1 MTDQQAHARG
11 DDQPAPDA
19 VGAAAT
25 ATPAITAESSVN
37 DTIARFPATAAVF
50 VQHGPLS
57 EARRGELY
65 LAYRGWTVGEFAA
78 RRGADPARLLQQLNA
93 EAEAAAVAAEPR
105 GHQWQ
110 TGFARVV
117 IGYTGSYEERDDVDI
132 EEMSVVD
139 AQTARGPE

>member
-1 MTDQQAHARG
+1 MTDHTDHAPE
-11 DDQPAPDA
+11 DDQAPDA
-19 VGAAAT
+19 AEPAAT
-25 ATPAITAESSVN
+25 PTPAITAESSVN
-37 DTIARFPATAAVF
+37 ETIARFPATAAVF

-57 EARRGELY
+57 EARPGELY
-65 LAYRGWTVGEFAA
+65 LAYRGWTVGEFTA
-78 RRGADPARLLQQLNA
+78 RRGVDPARLLQQLNA
-93 EAEAAAVAAEPR
+93 EADAAVVAAEPR